1 MKISQLM
8 TSITGFKNELHMKA
22 KEVEMLRDRETLQTK
37 EIERERIEM
46 NQKVLTT
53 LSEVNEL

>member
-1 MKISQLM
+1 M